1 MDLQHRYVPLSVNT
15 LWNADAIAKRLGIGR
30 ASVYRA
36 LGREPLPSSTRSLT
50 RRPPKHIC
58 GATSVFCD
66 SQDNG
71 AASTS
76 LLLNGEG
83 LEVPNDATPLDFLS
97 AMYRDRWQPMHQR
110 LKAAIEAAPY
120 LHPRL
125 AVTAVVEGGD
135 FAARLERQLSEAGR
149 LSTAKPSK
157 VRRRS

>member
-1 MDLQHRYVPLSVNT
+1 M
-15 LWNADAIAKRLGIGR
+15 
-30 ASVYRA
+30 YRA
-36 LGREPLPSSTRSLT
+36 LGREPLPPSTRSLT

-110 LKAAIEAAPY
+110 LKADIEAAPY

-135 FAARLERQLSEAGR
+135 FAARLERAIERSGKVINGKAIEGSAPQLDH
-149 LSTAKPSK
+149 KPAPM
-157 VRRRS
+157 VPDRRFRRGA